1 MITRTKTYK
10 EKAPKR
16 DKTELEK
23 LKAKAKREKWENHFD
38 FTWKA
43 LSGPELAREHQF
55 TEDRKWRFDFAE
67 LRSKVAIEV
76 EGGTW
81 SGGRHTRGSGYSAD
95 CEKYNEATRLGWRVF
110 RLTPGMI
117 TVQHLEAI
125 MRVINSTS
133 YDT

>member
-16 DKTELEK
+16 AKTELEK
-23 LKAKAKREKWENHFD
+23 LKAKAKRERWENYFA
-38 FTWKA
+38 FIWKEIG
-43 LSGPELAREHQF
+43 GPTLVREHCF
-55 TEDRKWRFDFAE
+55 CDRKWRFDFAE

-81 SGGRHTRGSGYSAD
+81 SGGRHTRGAGYSAD

-110 RLTPGMI
+110 RLTSNMI
-117 TVQHLEAI
+117 TVQNLEAI
-125 MRVINSTS
+125 MRVINATS
-133 YDT
+133 YNL